1 VPNVGHSVLGSDTSR
16 CGARA
21 VRVFLAG
28 QRVLPC
34 EAEEREVPLALPTF
48 PSLND
53 LPGAAGEAPPRVE
66 RTVVAVDLTLRDA
79 LRQLA
84 ALSEGSTAGGDTAGS
99 SLIRIGG
106 LRGGRLE
113 LRTRSVRLV
122 RYEVVRRRLVPLSYW

>member
-1 VPNVGHSVLGSDTSR
+1 
-16 CGARA
+16 
-21 VRVFLAG
+21 
-28 QRVLPC
+28 
-34 EAEEREVPLALPTF
+34 
-48 PSLND
+48 
-53 LPGAAGEAPPRVE
+53 VE

-84 ALSEGSTAGGDTAGS
+84 GLSEGSTAGGDTAGP

-122 RYEVVRRRLVPLSYW
+122 RYEVVPGVRVSGTITPLGRGRLTIAGRGATGSLFLSASGRLTGALDGTPVRYRPLPVGGG